1 MSVGAV
7 QVLFV
12 ASALFCT
19 GAFALV
25 WRREAGAALAGLP
38 LMLGAVGLAFA
49 GVSRFAASRFD
60 PVAGQGLAV
69 VLAVAALCWVALGLS
84 LIGRE
89 GSR

>member
-19 GAFALV
+19 GAFALA

-38 LMLGAVGLAFA
+38 LMLGGVALAFA
-49 GVSRFAASRFD
+49 GISRFASGRLD
-60 PVAGQGLAV
+60 PAAGQGLAV
-69 VLAVAALCWVALGLS
+69 VAAVAALCWVVLGLS

>member
-1 MSVGAV
+1 MSVSLV
-7 QVLFV
+7 PVLFV

-19 GAFALV
+19 GAFALA

-38 LMLGAVGLAFA
+38 LMLGGAALAFT
-49 GVSRFAASRFD
+49 GVSRFASSRVD
-60 PVAGQGLAV
+60 PAAGQALAV
-69 VLAVAALCWVALGLS
+69 VLAVAALCWVILGLS